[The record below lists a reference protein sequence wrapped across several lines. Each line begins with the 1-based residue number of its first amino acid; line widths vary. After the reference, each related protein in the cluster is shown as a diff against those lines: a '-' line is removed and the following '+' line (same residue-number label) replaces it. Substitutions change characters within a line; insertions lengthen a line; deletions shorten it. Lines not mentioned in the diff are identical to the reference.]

1 MSMRHSEDQFDIVT
15 ISVINCKYYSF
26 LGPDILLEDL
36 ERFPL

>member
-1 MSMRHSEDQFDIVT
+1 MCHTEDQFDIVT

-26 LGPDILLEDL
+26 LGLDILLEDS